1 MLSLACLFVLWQ
13 IVGVASLLTNS
24 LKKVQWWIC
33 TSWVQLMS
41 WWSGWDKL
49 LWHLTHVWIDLHFP
63 GFVWG
68 FWPWLWPRW
77 RSNLSDPNRPLE
89 ALRVRHALVCFLPL
103 ARRRDC
109 VLACMFSMTPP
120 LWGCPLPWL
129 WVINFKM
136 LASQKW
142 LFCLLFLYNNF
153 EVWFQSL
160 WANST
165 TLLLSCGIWGSSA
178 INFLGYFATFRRWML
193 SITPSDL
200 WTRTPLEVWEPP
212 TIVSWNPV
220 GKMWLL
226 NKSKQHISINWIIK
240 LPVCIAHSPQRVSGS
255 VHSILA
261 ILLPETMLQIMI
273 NFCR

>member
-1 MLSLACLFVLWQ
+1 METECWKLYFFSSKPRCYSVSTTQKKKDSPTYLKKSGRLILVCEYFFPFAMLSLACLFVLWQ
-13 IVGVASLLTNS
+13 IVGVGSLLTNS

-68 FWPWLWPRW
+68 FWPWLWPRR
-77 RSNLSDPNRPLE
+77 RSNPSDPNRPLE
-89 ALRVRHALVCFLPL
+89 ALRVRPALVRFLPL

-129 WVINFKM
+129 WVNNFKM

-153 EVWFQSL
+153 EV
-160 WANST
+160 
-165 TLLLSCGIWGSSA
+165 GS
-178 INFLGYFATFRRWML
+178 
-193 SITPSDL
+193 
-200 WTRTPLEVWEPP
+200 
-212 TIVSWNPV
+212 
-220 GKMWLL
+220 K
-226 NKSKQHISINWIIK
+226 
-240 LPVCIAHSPQRVSGS
+240 VC
-255 VHSILA
+255 
-261 ILLPETMLQIMI
+261 
-273 NFCR
+273 